1 MLEVYANFSQV
12 DCPYLISQKSCENVI
27 FFILFYLCI
36 FCVCVG
42 GGGGGFTYFYLKIF
56 AGIANNADPHD
67 IVLE

>member
-1 MLEVYANFSQV
+1 ML
-12 DCPYLISQKSCENVI
+12 
-27 FFILFYLCI
+27 FFLSYFIYVF
-36 FCVCVG
+36 FVCVW